1 MTTKEARIK
10 WIFEKMVA
18 SPLLSSGDLFT
29 LYLKGNKRITERT
42 FQQYL
47 KEARKEFEAY
57 QKKVQKEKEAVS
69 IEIEKEAV
77 KNGLKTKIE
86 RLLTLQ
92 KHIQHIE
99 QELEKGECEDIKF
112 VKGEPKKMKR
122 PLLPLEKSAM
132 RKNIKELQAEIS
144 KIEGDYATAKQ
155 EVEIKESKI
164 DYSKV
169 DTETLK
175 ALISARK

>member
-57 QKKVQKEKEAVS
+57 QKKVQKEKESVS
-69 IEIEKEAV
+69 IEAEKEAI
-77 KNGLKTKIE
+77 KKGLKTKIE
-86 RLLTLQ
+86 RLLILQ
-92 KHIQHIE
+92 NQVDKIIREIENGYWTDEIVLDGVIKEIQ
-99 QELEKGECEDIKF
+99 
-112 VKGEPKKMKR
+112 R
-122 PLLPLEKSAM
+122 PLRPM
-132 RKNIKELQAEIS
+132 EIS
-144 KIEGDYATAKQ
+144 ATR
-155 EVEIKESKI
+155 
-164 DYSKV
+164 Y
-169 DTETLK
+169 
-175 ALISARK
+175 

>member
-29 LYLKGNKRITERT
+29 LYLKENKPIKERT

-69 IEIEKEAV
+69 IAVEKEAI
-77 KNGLKTKIE
+77 KKGLKTTI
-86 RLLTLQ
+86 
-92 KHIQHIE
+92 
-99 QELEKGECEDIKF
+99 
-112 VKGEPKKMKR
+112 
-122 PLLPLEKSAM
+122 
-132 RKNIKELQAEIS
+132 
-144 KIEGDYATAKQ
+144 
-155 EVEIKESKI
+155 
-164 DYSKV
+164 
-169 DTETLK
+169 
-175 ALISARK
+175 

>member
-29 LYLKGNKRITERT
+29 LYLKENKPITERT
-42 FQQYL
+42 FHKYL

-69 IEIEKEAV
+69 IEVEKEAI
-77 KNGLKTKIE
+77 KKGLKTKIE
-86 RLLTLQ
+86 RLLILQ
-92 KHIQHIE
+92 NEVDKIIREIE
-99 QELEKGECEDIKF
+99 NGYCMDKIVLDGIPTCI
-112 VKGEPKKMKR
+112 MR
-122 PLLPLEKSAM
+122 PLRPMEISAM

-144 KIEGDYATAKQ
+144 KIEGDYATARHDLTSNG
-155 EVEIKESKI
+155 ESISGINAIKVNIILPQDDE
-164 DYSKV
+164 
-169 DTETLK
+169 
-175 ALISARK
+175 